1 MGNTVEK
8 HDTMTVRISKAFAG
22 GPGGQFSRKEPP
34 WHNEKIFAVTGN
46 PVLHSKSPLMF
57 NGIFERQSIPAVY
70 ARLAASTAEEAIFLF
85 KQLRLSGMNVTA
97 PFKQDIIQY
106 LDIVEPAAVRIG
118 GVNTVV
124 REKERLKGYNTD
136 YIGVV
141 ESLKKNNIPIR
152 DRKCVILGAGGAGRA
167 AAYGLVKEKANVI
180 IVNRT
185 FSTARVVARSFGGKR
200 CRAERIERLEEVL
213 KSSDILVSTLAA
225 DIDIVPA
232 TWLRKDLVVMDA
244 NYKKSF
250 LSEKAQNR
258 GCQVIKGEAWLLNQ
272 AVPAFQYFLGATAN
286 ETVVEIMRK
295 ALLSSPPGKP
305 KNIALVGFMGSGKSA
320 AGKILASQMG
330 FSFKDLDEL
339 IEAKEGRSIPD
350 IFKTDGE
357 DYFRKIE
364 KTLLKTEL
372 ESHFGVVYACGG
384 GVVIDKQNREILKQ
398 NALVIWLYSTI
409 DTALKRILP
418 GTRPLLD
425 SDDPKKKAQEILN
438 KRMAAYAAAADLIV
452 SSEKTADKVAEK
464 IHEEIRRT
472 FYD

>member
-1 MGNTVEK
+1 VNNQE
-8 HDTMTVRISKAFAG
+8 RL
-22 GPGGQFSRKEPP
+22 
-34 WHNEKIFAVTGN
+34 FAVTGN

-57 NGIFERQSIPAVY
+57 NRVFKCQSIPAVY
-70 ARLAASTAEEAIFLF
+70 TRMAASTAEEAIFLF
-85 KQLRLSGMNVTA
+85 KQLGLSGMNVTA

-106 LDIVEPAAVRIG
+106 LDIVEPAAVQIG

-124 REKERLKGYNTD
+124 REKECLKGYNTD
-136 YIGVV
+136 YIGLV

-152 DRKCVILGAGGAGRA
+152 DRRCVLLGAGGAGRA
-167 AAYGLVKEKANVI
+167 AAYGLVKEKVNVTM
-180 IVNRT
+180 VNRT
-185 FSTARVVARSFGGKR
+185 FSTARVVARSFGSKR
-200 CRAERIERLEEVL
+200 CKAERIERLEEAI
-213 KSSDILVSTLAA
+213 KSADILVSTLAA
-225 DIDIVPA
+225 DIDIIPG
-232 TWLRKDLVVMDA
+232 TWLRKCLVVIDA

-272 AVPAFQYFLGATAN
+272 AVPAFLYFLGVPAN
-286 ETVVEIMRK
+286 ETIIEIMRN
-295 ALLSSPPGKP
+295 ALLSSLPGKP

-320 AGKILASQMG
+320 AGEILASQMG

-350 IFKTDGE
+350 IFKIDGE

-372 ESHFGVVYACGG
+372 ENHTGVVYACGG
-384 GVVIDKQNREILKQ
+384 GVVVDKQNREILKQ
-398 NALVIWLYSTI
+398 NALVIWLFSAI

-418 GTRPLLD
+418 GTRPLLE
-425 SDDPKKKAQEILN
+425 SNDPEKKAQEILN
-438 KRMAAYAAAADLIV
+438 KRISAYAAAADFIV
-452 SSEKTADKVAEK
+452 SSEKSADEVAEK